1 MSNKNIP
8 LSNEITFADLKLAQP
23 LMRAIADAGYTR
35 PTPVQAQ
42 AIPLVLAGGDLLA
55 GAQTGTGKTAGFT
68 LPILHLLTEQPAADP
83 RPGHPRCL
91 ILTPTRELA
100 AQVEESV
107 QTYGKYLPLKSM
119 VMFGGV
125 NINPQIKALRGQID
139 ILVATPGRL
148 LDHVGQKTLGLSG
161 VEILVLDE
169 ADRMLDMG
177 FIRDIKK
184 ILALLPKKRQNLL
197 FSATFS
203 DEIKSLADGLLH
215 NPGYV
220 EVARRNSTVELIEQS
235 VHMVPQKLKSYL
247 LAHLIKHHDWKQVLV
262 FTRTK
267 HGANRL
273 AEKLNADGIA
283 AAAIH
288 GNKSQPART
297 KALAQFKDGTL
308 PVLVATD
315 IAARGLDIDQ
325 LPHVVNFE
333 LPNVPEDYVH
343 RIGRTGR
350 AGSSGAAIS
359 LVDSEELPFLKSIER
374 LIKRDIPKLT
384 VESFVPPTHLPAET
398 PRPPRQPHGQR
409 RNGASRSAGSGNRN
423 KPSRDELGQKPQPRN
438 PQQRQSSQ
446 PTKQRPEQKTAD
458 QQHLSEAARHQSMP
472 QPALFSPRPAVR
484 RGR

>member
-1 MSNKNIP
+1 MTNTASNFASLNLSEP
-8 LSNEITFADLKLAQP
+8 LLH
-23 LMRAIADAGYTR
+23 AISDAGYTQ

-68 LPILHLLTEQPAADP
+68 LPILQRLSEKPAANP
-83 RPGHPRCL
+83 RPGAPRCL

-107 QTYGKYLPLKSM
+107 KTYGKYLALKSV

-125 NINPQIKALRGQID
+125 NINPQISALRSRID

-148 LDHVGQKTLGLSG
+148 LDHVGQKTLDLSS

-177 FIRDIKK
+177 FIRDIRK
-184 ILALLPKKRQNLL
+184 ILALLPKQRQNLL

-203 DEIKSLADGLLH
+203 EEIKTLADGLLH
-215 NPGYV
+215 NPGFV
-220 EVARRNSTVELIEQS
+220 EVARRNTTSELVSQS
-235 VHMVPQKLKSYL
+235 VHMVAQKLKSHL
-247 LAHLIKHHDWKQVLV
+247 LSHLIKQNDWKQVLV

-273 AEKLNADGIA
+273 AEKLNNDGIP

-288 GNKSQPART
+288 GNKSQSART
-297 KALAQFKDGTL
+297 KALSQFKDGTL

-315 IAARGLDIDQ
+315 IAARGLDIDM

-333 LPNVPEDYVH
+333 LPNIPEDYVH

-350 AGSSGAAIS
+350 AGSSGSAIS
-359 LVDSEELPFLKSIER
+359 LVDSEELQYLKNIER
-374 LIKRDIPKLT
+374 LIKMQIPRVT
-384 VESFVPPTHLPAET
+384 IETFVPPANIPAEA
-398 PRPPRQPHGQR
+398 PRPPRPPRGPGPKGGKQP
-409 RNGASRSAGSGNRN
+409 AS
-423 KPSRDELGQKPQPRN
+423 KKPRN
-438 PQQRQSSQ
+438 PAESK
-446 PTKQRPEQKTAD
+446 PPKPKYM
-458 QQHLSEAARHQSMP
+458 SEAARHQAMP
-472 QPALFSPRPAVR
+472 QPALFSPKPAAR
-484 RGR
+484 RGK

>member
-1 MSNKNIP
+1 
-8 LSNEITFADLKLAQP
+8 
-23 LMRAIADAGYTR
+23 MRAIADAGYTT

-68 LPILHLLTEQPAADP
+68 LPILHRLTEKPAANP
-83 RPGHPRCL
+83 RPGRPRCL

-125 NINPQIKALRGQID
+125 NINPQMKSLRGQVD

-148 LDHVGQKTLGLSG
+148 LDHVGQKTLDLSG

-184 ILALLPKKRQNLL
+184 ILALLPKQRQNLL

-203 DEIKSLADGLLH
+203 DEIKTLSDGLLN
-215 NPGYV
+215 NPGLV
-220 EVARRNSTVELIEQS
+220 EVARRNTTSELVEQS
-235 VHMVPQKLKSYL
+235 VHLVPQRLKSHL
-247 LAHLIKHHDWKQVLV
+247 LSHLIKHHNWKQVLV

-273 AEKLNADGIA
+273 AEKLNGDGIP

-288 GNKSQPART
+288 GNKSQSART
-297 KALAQFKDGTL
+297 KALSQFKDGSL

-315 IAARGLDIDQ
+315 IAARGLDIDM

-359 LVDSEELPFLKSIER
+359 LVDSEEFDHLKNIER
-374 LIKRDIPKLT
+374 LIKHQIPK
-384 VESFVPPTHLPAET
+384 VAIDSFVPPAHLPAEA
-398 PRPPRQPHGQR
+398 PRPPRPPHGQKR
-409 RNGASRSAGSGNRN
+409 GSAPRAAGSGSRN
-423 KPSRDELGQKPQPRN
+423 QPPREGQGQKPRSPQQRELQPRN
-438 PQQRQSSQ
+438 GQ
-446 PTKQRPEQKTAD
+446 PTGKPRPPQKKAPD
-458 QQHLSEAARHQSMP
+458 LQHLSEAARHQAMP

-484 RGR
+484 RGK

>member
-1 MSNKNIP
+1 MQNN
-8 LSNEITFADLKLAQP
+8 ITFASLNLAQP
-23 LMRAIADAGYTR
+23 LMRAISDAGYTT

-68 LPILHLLTEQPAADP
+68 LPILHRLSEKPAANP
-83 RPGHPRCL
+83 RPGKPRCL

-125 NINPQIKALRGQID
+125 NINPQIKSLRGQVD

-148 LDHVGQKTLGLSG
+148 LDHVGQKTLDLSG

-184 ILALLPKKRQNLL
+184 ILALLPKQRQNLL

-203 DEIKSLADGLLH
+203 DEIKTLSDSLLN
-215 NPGYV
+215 NPGLV
-220 EVARRNSTVELIEQS
+220 EVARRNTTSELVEQS
-235 VHMVPQKLKSYL
+235 VHLVPQRLKSHL
-247 LAHLIKHHDWKQVLV
+247 LSHLIKHHDWKQVLV

-273 AEKLNADGIA
+273 AEKLNHDGIPS
-283 AAAIH
+283 AAIH
-288 GNKSQPART
+288 GNKSQSART
-297 KALAQFKDGTL
+297 KALSQFKDGSL

-315 IAARGLDIDQ
+315 IAARGLDIDM

-359 LVDSEELPFLKSIER
+359 LVDSEEFDHLKNIER
-374 LIKRDIPKLT
+374 LIKRQIPKVT
-384 VESFVPPTHLPAET
+384 IDSFVPPTHLPAEA
-398 PRPPRQPHGQR
+398 PRPPRQPHGQK
-409 RNGASRSAGSGNRN
+409 RNNTPRAAGPGNRN
-423 KPSRDELGQKPQPRN
+423 QPPREGQGQKPRSPQARDQQPRN
-438 PQQRQSSQ
+438 AQQPAKPRSPQ
-446 PTKQRPEQKTAD
+446 KKAPEPKF
-458 QQHLSEAARHQSMP
+458 LSEAARHQAMP

-484 RGR
+484 RGK